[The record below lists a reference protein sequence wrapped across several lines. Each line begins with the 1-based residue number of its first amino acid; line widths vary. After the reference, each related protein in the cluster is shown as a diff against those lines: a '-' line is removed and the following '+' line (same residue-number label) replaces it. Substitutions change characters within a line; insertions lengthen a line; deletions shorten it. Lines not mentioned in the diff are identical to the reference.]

1 MSITGWIK
9 ITMKKL
15 TQNQIALLPT
25 LRADFAKKRDAKSQT
40 LVKIID
46 DFTAG
51 RHTKTD
57 EKIIKTAV
65 MLYQTNAKKERMER
79 EKRSAEYE
87 KKVAEKKAF
96 AREKIILGAVENWAV
111 AHTNTTPFLHLLM
124 AWQNGFISPRDIEF
138 LSTRFKMTR
147 VDKNEYRIERAGMW
161 YTLRDDG
168 DTWQYTNAHGVACR
182 TPKYGVLHTT
192 TDDDNN
198 DRKSEAERLH
208 NLFSDVLDFG
218 K

>member
-1 MSITGWIK
+1 
-9 ITMKKL
+9 MKKL

-25 LRADFAKKRDAKSQT
+25 LRAEYAKKRDAKSQT

-65 MLYQTNAKKERMER
+65 MLYQTNQKKERMER

-87 KKVAEKKAF
+87 KKSAEKKAF
-96 AREKIILGAVENWAV
+96 AREKIILGAIENWAC

-124 AWQNGFISPRDIEF
+124 AWQTGFISQRDIDF
-138 LSTRFKMTR
+138 LSTRFKMTHSQ
-147 VDKNEYRIERAGMW
+147 NEYRIARAGMW
-161 YTLRDDG
+161 YALRDDG
-168 DTWQYTNAHGVACR
+168 DTWQYNNAHGVACV
-182 TPKYGVLHTT
+182 TPKYGVLRTQS
-192 TDDDNN
+192 TDNDNDNDDG
-198 DRKSEAERLH
+198 EHERLR
-208 NLFSDVLDFG
+208 NLFADVLDFG
-218 K
+218 

>member
-1 MSITGWIK
+1 
-9 ITMKKL
+9 MKKL
-15 TQNQIALLPT
+15 TPKQIELLPT
-25 LRADFAKKRDAKSQT
+25 IRAEYAKKRDAKSKT
-40 LVKIID
+40 LVQIID
-46 DFTAG
+46 DYTAG

-111 AHTNTTPFLHLLM
+111 AHTNTTPFLHLLL
-124 AWQNGFISPRDIEF
+124 AWQNGFVSPRDMEF

-147 VDKNEYRIERAGMW
+147 NQNTNTYRIERAGMW
-161 YTLRDDG
+161 YTLHDDG

-182 TPKYGVLHTT
+182 TPKYGVLRTT
-192 TDDDNN
+192 TDDDNNNDNN
-198 DRKSEAERLH
+198 DRKSEAERLY
-208 NLFSDVLDFG
+208 NIFSDVLDFG
-218 K
+218 